1 MPNIGVS
8 QKNILQTVLSE
19 LIDSNENKYPNITEL
34 YQSIKDYYESTNT
47 KPDTLYSAIRDLS
60 SGLFSNELSENIISR
75 SIYLNLPPTLS
86 DTLRQLCVFLLLR
99 YFNFFFSSTN
109 EALPIE
115 NIIPLRYVV
124 VIDEAHVYLKNKNA
138 RKALEELLRVLRSK
152 GVIVVMLTQG
162 VEDYKTKDFDF
173 VSQVKLPICLN
184 VQNKDPKLIK
194 AFVGTPRSE
203 HKLIS
208 EINKLQSGLG
218 LINLDE
224 PKIIKIRQFWKT
236 LENEK

>member
-1 MPNIGVS
+1 
-8 QKNILQTVLSE
+8 
-19 LIDSNENKYPNITEL
+19 
-34 YQSIKDYYESTNT
+34 
-47 KPDTLYSAIRDLS
+47 LYSAIKDLA
-60 SGLFSNELSENIISR
+60 SGLFSNEISDNIIGR

-86 DTLRQLCVFLLLR
+86 DTLRQLCVFLLLM

-109 EALPIE
+109 EATPVE
-115 NIIPLRYVV
+115 NINPLRYVI

-184 VQNKDPKLIK
+184 VQNKDPKMIK
-194 AFVGTPRSE
+194 AFIGTPKSE
-203 HKLIS
+203 YKLVS
-208 EINKLQSGLG
+208 EINKLQSGFG

-224 PKIIKIRQFWKT
+224 PKTIEIRQFWKT
-236 LENEK
+236 MKNLKETRLQ